1 MQLRDSYDL
10 IVIGNQLSGLFL
22 AAGAAQAGLR
32 VLVLEEASVP
42 TVLYEVPSGKLLGDF
57 AAEPVIG
64 LAADTTLDRF
74 LQSLGLYQN
83 IDEVFPF
90 HDPGLQIVAPRLR
103 LDFSYNAVSLE
114 QQLRRELP
122 LPRSQVDALAR
133 VLSGQVVSR
142 GSFSDLI
149 AKLEL
154 PVSYEAFGTMQAAL
168 YGSMAPSQISA
179 PAYRDLMEL
188 GSRGVRFPIGGRS
201 GLKERLLS
209 RILVSGGTVKRATK
223 VEEIVFERGRLT
235 GVLLSSY
242 EGFVRSPRVVGSLDA
257 ETFLNLIPNARRP
270 KRLLDKV
277 RAMRPRFWRLSFT
290 LLVPEA
296 LLPEGMGSHVALIN
310 PEEGL
315 EQENFLQLQI
325 YRKDVYGGIPAG
337 HVAVVARAL
346 MPFAEETIRARY
358 IARVLKRSL
367 QRIEDVMPFL
377 RERPFSVSPDADK
390 LEQDPVF
397 QRYYRFT
404 TLADVPDILRVYESG
419 LSSSPDIPESIDWKE
434 FGLEGLALC
443 SRDIRPFHGLVGEI
457 ATAMDMLEKIKGEDR
472 RRG

>member
-10 IVIGNQLSGLFL
+10 IVIGNQLGGLFL
-22 AAGAAQAGLR
+22 AAGAAQAGRR
-32 VLVLEEASVP
+32 VLVLEESSVP

-64 LAADTTLDRF
+64 LAAGTPLDLF

-90 HDPGLQIVAPRLR
+90 HEPGLQIVAPRLR
-103 LDFSYNAVSLE
+103 LDFNYNPASL
-114 QQLRRELP
+114 QRQLRRELP
-122 LPRSQVDALAR
+122 LTRAQVDGLAR
-133 VLSGQVVSR
+133 VLSGLDPSR
-142 GSFSDLI
+142 GTFAEQI
-149 AKLEL
+149 TKLQL
-154 PVSYEAFGTMQAAL
+154 PVAYEQYGTMQSAL
-168 YGSMAPSQISA
+168 YGSMAPNRISVT
-179 PAYRDLMEL
+179 AYHDLMQF
-188 GSRGVRFPIGGRS
+188 GARGVRFPIGGHS

-257 ETFLNLIPNARRP
+257 ETFLNLIPNSRRP
-270 KRLLDKV
+270 KRLLEKV
-277 RAMRPRFWRLSFT
+277 QAMKPRFWRLSFT
-290 LLVPEA
+290 LLVPET
-296 LLPEGMGSHVALIN
+296 LLPEGMGSHVALVD
-310 PEEGL
+310 PAQGL

-325 YRKDVYGGIPAG
+325 FRKDVYGGIPAG
-337 HVAVVARAL
+337 HVAVIVRAL
-346 MPFAEETIRARY
+346 MPFAEETIHARY

-367 QRIEDVMPFL
+367 QKLTELMPFL
-377 RERPFSVSPDADK
+377 RERTFSVSPDADK
-390 LEQDPVF
+390 LESDSVF
-397 QRYYRFT
+397 QRYYRFES
-404 TLADVPDILRVYESG
+404 LADVPDILRVYENG
-419 LSSSPDIPESIDWKE
+419 LSSSPDMPGSIDWKE

-457 ATAMDMLEKIKGEDR
+457 STAMDLLDSIKREDR
-472 RRG
+472 RRV

>member
-10 IVIGNQLSGLFL
+10 IVIGNQLGGLFL
-22 AAGAAQAGLR
+22 AAGAAQTGLR
-32 VLVLEEASVP
+32 VLVLEESSVP

-64 LAADTTLDRF
+64 LAAGTPLDRF

-90 HDPGLQIVAPRLR
+90 HEPGLQIVAPRLR
-103 LDFSYNAVSLE
+103 LDFSYRADSLL

-122 LPRSQVDALAR
+122 LPKGQLEGLAR
-133 VLSGQVVSR
+133 ALSGQEVSR

-149 AKLEL
+149 GKLQL
-154 PVSYEAFGTMQAAL
+154 PVSYEAYGPMQAML
-168 YGSMAPSQISA
+168 YGSMAPPRISA

-188 GSRGVRFPIGGRS
+188 GARGVRFPIGGRS

-209 RILVSGGTVKRATK
+209 RILVSGGTVKRATE

-257 ETFLNLIPNARRP
+257 EKFLHLIPPARRP
-270 KRLLDKV
+270 KRLLERV
-277 RAMRPRFWRLSFT
+277 RAMRPRYWRLSFT
-290 LLVPEA
+290 LLMPESLVPEG
-296 LLPEGMGSHVALIN
+296 LGSHVALVN
-310 PEEGL
+310 PAEGL

-325 YRKDVYGGIPAG
+325 FRKDVYGGIPAG
-337 HVAVVARAL
+337 HVAVIARVL

-358 IARVLKRSL
+358 ITRVLKRSL
-367 QRIEDVMPFL
+367 ERLGELMPFL
-377 RERPFSVSPDADK
+377 RERPFALSPDADK

-397 QRYYRFT
+397 QRYYRFES
-404 TLADVPDILRVYESG
+404 LSDIPDMLRVYENG
-419 LSSSPDIPESIDWKE
+419 LSASPDLPGSIDWKE
-434 FGLEGLALC
+434 FGLDGLALC

-457 ATAMDMLEKIKGEDR
+457 ATAMDLLERIKGEDR
-472 RRG
+472 RRA